1 MRLILLTLFVHP
13 GCLGDYRKLPNLVV
27 MVTGII
33 SIVQVVI
40 TIINIIKINIMVTKI
55 INTRSHHHDMKC
67 PQVIFQ
73 LLFIQDVSRRR
84 IHTADQVQHQDQ
96 SYYHHYHQY
105 IRHWPKNIDRSKYLK
120 ISKDRTKPGRQI
132 VTFLLICNLA
142 IWVRTQQ
149 CFIVLKISN
158 NSFRTI
164 YFKLYHSRLQVI
176 YTFEVQKVEESPV
189 QVRS

>member
-1 MRLILLTLFVHP
+1 MKLILLTLFVHS

-33 SIVQVVI
+33 SIVQVLI
-40 TIINIIKINIMVTKI
+40 TIIKIIKINIMVTRI
-55 INTRSHHHDMKC
+55 INSRGHHHDMKC

-84 IHTADQVQHQDQ
+84 IHTADQVHHQDQ
-96 SYYHHYHQY
+96 AYPHHHHQY
-105 IRHWPKNIDRSKYLK
+105 RRHWHKNIDGSKYLK

-142 IWVRTQQ
+142 IWVSRALKTQQ
-149 CFIVLKISN
+149 CLK
-158 NSFRTI
+158 
-164 YFKLYHSRLQVI
+164 V
-176 YTFEVQKVEESPV
+176 
-189 QVRS
+189 